1 MAEEMMQSYSTV
13 DLRDKLRQ
21 RGFFENLGA
30 QLGYQYSPAVA
41 KTTEF
46 LLFND
51 EERDP
56 DFDWRDH
63 VEGYEEYADEF
74 VNAKNLNHA
83 NFIKKTITESEQRRA
98 VISDIPW
105 YAPSSL
111 IAGFAD
117 PANTLFALPIAGQ
130 LGLLATGNMSLAKA
144 AVASAKGGFVA
155 GAASELYRAPFDPV
169 ATKEEVF
176 TNILTTTALGTAL
189 GSFPSAM
196 RNMQPALKKAVD
208 GVADYTTYRGELG
221 SSYEGIKIKTGKGK
235 SGVNYNA
242 KKKEMTIDESQLQTE
257 FDQAVWTEP
266 EVEGAAPLGE
276 KKFLTPREYKEFLVH
291 RFKVREDVK
300 RNPGETNASYIDR
313 TNKEALDRT
322 YAGYGLKKTIYTN
335 SPLFKFVTTPGKRIL
350 RSGVPLAQRYY
361 TLMEGNA
368 SLPSDRNV
376 SGQGMQSIRQRQALH
391 QMRGDGVLNSL
402 RKFYDKDMGQVSE
415 LPIGGVT
422 FDKARAVIPGNTS
435 FDDWVSTKLDE
446 YLALGEGWDNV
457 GRFDNISDNDRQTF
471 QILQDFFEYYRQ
483 DAEDVGLFKSEKS
496 INEDIE
502 ALGLK
507 LEKKNE
513 LIDDIDRK
521 GQQRGYTKKQQ
532 RLKKSLEKEISQI
545 EGEIKFLEAMKD
557 EGLDRTRF
565 YFPIYYDKKALL
577 ADEGLRQELVDVF
590 TQHITENKD
599 RFRFLWDEKTGQRVE
614 RNPDQT
620 PADIAEGIVN
630 HILKEDIDDIDYS
643 GLPSGKHFRHRSVNI
658 PEWKV
663 RKFIIKRP
671 EVLSS
676 YSRRMGNRLE
686 WVRNFGKQSIDDI
699 LNEVELDAIAKDKSD
714 QDIANLRAD
723 MLGEY
728 ERLMGILSKSPDRID
743 AQVVKATKDLA
754 GMTFLHSAGI
764 ASITDAGSIIL
775 EHGIGKVF
783 KDGILQ
789 MKSKGFE
796 LAKEEIKKITVGTDI
811 IQGHATRRVVNDD
824 IRRINPNTVERIFN
838 PITNAFYN
846 IPIIGNSL
854 GVVTRYGK
862 IMDAV
867 LRQNHLIDLSK
878 RYDSLDAMDIEY
890 LARYGIDRDTARQF
904 ADLIDNEVIQQ
915 VDGFYLSNIDKW
927 PSATV
932 QDRDLIRKF
941 ETAMNTGTA
950 NTIMHATG
958 FDKPLMMDG
967 VMYVNHKP
975 WMDALGFKID
985 ERASTKNIK
994 KVRLESQV
1002 MTMPFQFMNFAL
1014 AANNRITGAMLDP
1027 HRKYRIQSVISLMA
1041 LSYMSLQLKKDDWW
1055 FENKSTTE
1063 IFMRTVD
1070 ASGVLGVYSDIGY
1083 MGLHMLI
1090 GSGLY
1095 DQEEGVIQGKY
1106 RPTPFAAFTEPF
1118 GAGPGL
1124 IADWVIGLK
1133 DLVDGGDTEA
1143 AERLKYLLPIWPLFN
1158 LREDMQDAA
1167 GALITGK

>member
-1 MAEEMMQSYSTV
+1 
-13 DLRDKLRQ
+13 
-21 RGFFENLGA
+21 
-30 QLGYQYSPAVA
+30 
-41 KTTEF
+41 
-46 LLFND
+46 
-51 EERDP
+51 
-56 DFDWRDH
+56 
-63 VEGYEEYADEF
+63 
-74 VNAKNLNHA
+74 
-83 NFIKKTITESEQRRA
+83 
-98 VISDIPW
+98 
-105 YAPSSL
+105 
-111 IAGFAD
+111 
-117 PANTLFALPIAGQ
+117 
-130 LGLLATGNMSLAKA
+130 
-144 AVASAKGGFVA
+144 
-155 GAASELYRAPFDPV
+155 
-169 ATKEEVF
+169 
-176 TNILTTTALGTAL
+176 
-189 GSFPSAM
+189 
-196 RNMQPALKKAVD
+196 
-208 GVADYTTYRGELG
+208 
-221 SSYEGIKIKTGKGK
+221 
-235 SGVNYNA
+235 
-242 KKKEMTIDESQLQTE
+242 MTIDEAQLQTE
-257 FDQAVWTEP
+257 FDQAVWTKP
-266 EVEGAAPLGE
+266 EVEGAAPLSE

-322 YAGYGLKKTIYTN
+322 YAGHGLKKTFYTD
-335 SPLFKFVTTPGKRIL
+335 SVLFKAISTPGKRIL
-350 RSGVPLAQRYY
+350 RSGVPLAQRYFV
-361 TLMEGNA
+361 LMNGNA
-368 SLPSDRNV
+368 SLPSDRNT
-376 SGQGMQSIRQRQALH
+376 SGQGLQSIYQRQALH
-391 QMRGDGVLNSL
+391 TARGDKALNSL
-402 RKFYDKDMGQVSE
+402 RKFYDKDMGKLSE
-415 LPIGGVT
+415 APFIGVT
-422 FDKARAVIPGNTS
+422 YDKARAIIPGNIS
-435 FDDWVSTKLDE
+435 FDDWVSTAFEKYIAYSKIIKEPEQVAKL
-446 YLALGEGWDNV
+446 
-457 GRFDNISDNDRQTF
+457 SDNDKQTI
-471 QILQDFFEYYRQ
+471 QLLKDFFQSYRQ
-483 DAEDVGLFKSEKS
+483 DAEDVGLFKSVKS

-521 GQQRGYTKKQQ
+521 GQQKGYTEKQQ
-532 RLKKSLEKEISQI
+532 RLKKSLQKEVLQI
-545 EGEIKFLEAMKD
+545 EGEIKFLETLKD
-557 EGLDRTRF
+557 EGLDRTDF

-663 RKFIIKRP
+663 SKFIIKRP

-699 LNEVELDAIAKDKSD
+699 LNEVELDAIAKNKSD

-728 ERLMGILSKSPDRID
+728 ERLMGILSKSPDRVD

-783 KDGILQ
+783 NDAVL
-789 MKSKGFE
+789 KSGTKGFQ
-796 LAKEEIKKITVGTDI
+796 LAAAEVKKITVGADI
-811 IQGHATRRVVNDD
+811 IQGHGIRRVVNDD
-824 IRRINPNTVERIFN
+824 VRRINPNTVERIFN

-854 GVVTRYGK
+854 GVVTRFGK
-862 IMDAV
+862 IIDAV

-878 RYDSLDAMDIEY
+878 RYDSLDIMDIEY

-941 ETAMNTGTA
+941 ETAMNSGTA

-985 ERASTKNIK
+985 KRASTKNIK

-1014 AANNRITGAMLDP
+1014 AANNRITGAMMDP

-1041 LSYMSLQLKKDDWW
+1041 LSYISLQLKKPDWW
-1055 FENKSTTE
+1055 FENKSNTE

-1090 GSGLY
+1090 GSGVY

-1106 RPTPFAAFTEPF
+1106 RPTPFAAFTEPL

-1124 IADWVIGLK
+1124 IADWTIGLK
-1133 DLVDGGDTEA
+1133 DLFDGGDTEA
-1143 AERLKYLLPIWPLFN
+1143 AERLKYLLPIWPLFG